1 MKNKSACIVSPDQE
15 KQRKLFENADDAVAH
30 LQALYAQAVQ
40 FLCDQFSATLR
51 DGAPDETRFR
61 AFYP

>member
-1 MKNKSACIVSPDQE
+1 MKNKSARIVSPDQE
-15 KQRKLFENADDAVAH
+15 KQRKLFQNADDAVAH

-51 DGAPDETRFR
+51 DGA
-61 AFYP
+61 